1 MPARNTEELIRQA
14 QLKPPA
20 TDFLAQSQD
29 ARHYSGLLI
38 ENHLWMDA
46 IAYMSHAITP
56 RESIWWAW
64 FCARKALAAKA
75 KPEEIKALALSEA
88 WIAQPNDENRLL
100 ARNEVNRI
108 PPSSPANA
116 VLQAISFTGEFE
128 NEMTGEKS
136 PSIPYLSNKFVSVAV
151 INSVY
156 ALDAENP
163 ETVAV
168 EFLNQSHDVAQ
179 RINLWASYS

>member
-14 QLKPPA
+14 RLKPPA

-75 KPEEIKALALSEA
+75 KPEDTKALALSEA
-88 WIAQPNDENRLL
+88 WIAQPNDENRLA
-100 ARNEVNRI
+100 ARNELDRI
-108 PPSSPANA
+108 PPASPAHS
-116 VLQAISFTGEFE
+116 VLQAIALTGEFE

-136 PSIPYLSNKFVSVAV
+136 PAIPYLANKFVTAAV

-156 ALDAENP
+156 ELNSENP
-163 ETVAV
+163 EAVAV
-168 EFLNQSHDVAQ
+168 EFLHQSLDVAQ
-179 RINLWASYS
+179 RINLWANYS